1 MQYEFFFLNRYK
13 AFKARKK
20 LCAIDHNYH
29 LYREPQ
35 TDDSGETRFQR
46 RYNQRTKHWGVAT
59 EKNPKD
65 YSYIPMLMAKIFKM
79 RKNDSGSM
87 QDYMDMS
94 PTDPRRIAPT
104 IAATNPPPTS
114 ELVAMHRTRFL

>member
-1 MQYEFFFLNRYK
+1 MSCSQEPLIFHNRYK

-35 TDDSGETRFQR
+35 TDESGETRFQCQ
-46 RYNQRTKHWGVAT
+46 YNQRMKHWDVAT

-79 RKNDSGSM
+79 RKNDTGCM
-87 QDYMDMS
+87 QDYMEMS
-94 PTDPRRIAPT
+94 PTDPR
-104 IAATNPPPTS
+104 
-114 ELVAMHRTRFL
+114 